1 MNSRDYEKILNAMPE
16 TGVYVIQ
23 EEDHSILYF
32 NKRVQQVC
40 PDIQRSRVC
49 HEVWGGSC
57 KNCPLLTIKSRQES
71 RSISYNALFGGVVD
85 IIATRT
91 LWEDTI
97 PAFVITV
104 TPRIGS
110 YTYRKLLRVDL
121 EKDTYDVLKVDSDI
135 WLTGKEGAHISAQL
149 ENLVKNGAIH
159 SEDVVRFTEFI
170 EPNAL
175 RNALLTGKK
184 LLTCIYRRRCAD
196 GFRWHMMEIIPAF
209 DYTSENQTAIFCV
222 RDVHDMPWSGVE
234 SSRSNILNGIDSDII
249 RRELISDNHSFQM
262 APILKARYSMMSMVH
277 LDSGQCERLDLT
289 HVPQIQNTLVGDYDH
304 YVALALADY
313 IHPEDTDHYRRT
325 LSLQHLREK
334 ATATKEYAEERCQYR
349 MKGTP
354 VRWIEQHVVYI
365 RQGEAVTVNL
375 LGQDITEK
383 KQQEALRLQ
392 AMQDRAYIIGSLS
405 SLFFSTYY
413 IDLEHD
419 TFRVVSQ
426 LSKIGDILG
435 DEVNCTAALQVYA
448 NNFIHSE
455 DREKYLQVMNI
466 QNWLKHLRWWNPYV
480 TVEYRTIPDNPGAG
494 PEEYMRVR
502 ATAVLAQ
509 TGAGDLPKTVV
520 YVAQNMTESQTQS
533 AGKDAG

>member
-249 RRELISDNHSFQM
+249 RRELISENHRDRKS
-262 APILKARYSMMSMVH
+262 
-277 LDSGQCERLDLT
+277 
-289 HVPQIQNTLVGDYDH
+289 
-304 YVALALADY
+304 
-313 IHPEDTDHYRRT
+313 
-325 LSLQHLREK
+325 
-334 ATATKEYAEERCQYR
+334 
-349 MKGTP
+349 
-354 VRWIEQHVVYI
+354 VV
-365 RQGEAVTVNL
+365 
-375 LGQDITEK
+375 
-383 KQQEALRLQ
+383 
-392 AMQDRAYIIGSLS
+392 
-405 SLFFSTYY
+405 
-413 IDLEHD
+413 
-419 TFRVVSQ
+419 
-426 LSKIGDILG
+426 
-435 DEVNCTAALQVYA
+435 
-448 NNFIHSE
+448 
-455 DREKYLQVMNI
+455 
-466 QNWLKHLRWWNPYV
+466 
-480 TVEYRTIPDNPGAG
+480 
-494 PEEYMRVR
+494 
-502 ATAVLAQ
+502 
-509 TGAGDLPKTVV
+509 
-520 YVAQNMTESQTQS
+520 
-533 AGKDAG
+533 